1 MAPEP
6 HDFAVADAELADDA
20 EAAMELSMLDEEGE

>member
-6 HDFAVADAELADDA
+6 HDFAVADAELAEDQ
-20 EAAMELSMLDEEGE
+20 EAAMELATLDEEDE